1 MVQELSRRFAGRIRW
16 IGFENQSGTD
26 IPPLLDCGSF
36 RLADARSEW
45 FGRQRDVADHSR
57 RAAGRPDQPVRLLH
71 HRRGDGPSRSH
82 GACARPTLD
91 LPLLVSVAGS
101 QQDPNDA
108 PFRMCGPS
116 NGSWQATRDLPG
128 FAMVDL
134 PQQGYALVVPM
145 PAQTMLFRTAVDPS
159 SSGNSYPLLSQTPT
173 VYFANRV
180 LTFQFAQTVGAQ
192 QAYGQIDTSTPY
204 YVFCDQTYLFQ
215 GTVVTAVMGVVTGII
230 ACSRFEIGM
239 TGTLNSALSS
249 GGTSTVAVSYIGSV
263 GNNVS
268 DTLTVLESMGLQTGQ
283 TIPSGTRVFI
293 EWDNGLYQWVVVA
306 TACGSSSAD
315 HPISKPRPTDT
326 LVPQY
331 TPPGT

>member
-26 IPPLLDCGSF
+26 IPPYSIVEASGWQMPDPSGS
-36 RLADARSEW
+36 
-45 FGRQRDVADHSR
+45 DVSVTSPIILGEQPGDPINPYACYITG
-57 RAAGRPDQPVRLLH
+57 AATVPAGAN
-71 HRRGDGPSRSH
+71 

-91 LPLLVSVAGS
+91 LPLLVSVGGS
-101 QQDPNDA
+101 QQDANDA

-315 HPISKPRPTDT
+315 HPISKPRPTDN